1 MTKVSRLKD
10 KSLEDVTGG
19 AERTI
24 NNSASG
30 FAYIRKDPDIKSR
43 IIAKAYN
50 GQIVSTTGK
59 TEEKDGVIWYQ
70 INLIGEYSYGW
81 IMGQLIGF

>member
-1 MTKVSRLKD
+1 MRKVSKLNDR
-10 KSLEDVTGG
+10 SLEEVTGG
-19 AERTI
+19 TERTI

-50 GQIVSTTGK
+50 GQIVSTTGI
-59 TEEKDGVIWYQ
+59 TEENDGCIWYQ